1 MEGLILLPSSSF
13 STTSR
18 RAGPLSGLRARLRMD
33 SPLQSPAWV
42 LLPLRAFLG
51 VTFLYAGLSKIFD
64 PHYLDD
70 ASPLGVHAQMLHA
83 AATSPVGAVVSLSA
97 RYSTVTGLAIAF
109 GEVAV
114 GLGTLLG
121 LFTRVAALGGVVLAL
136 SFFLTVSW
144 TTRPY
149 YYGADIGFAFAW
161 SPLLIAGDGGVFSV
175 TAWLRAAVRHTL
187 DLPARPTTHK
197 NVTVQG
203 DVERRALVRGG
214 MIAAAVAA
222 AAVPI
227 GSVLALARRPS
238 GAAVSHAGPSPTP
251 TAPDASPSP
260 GTAGAGMVIAAVAG
274 VPVGSS
280 KSFTAP
286 NGARAYLLH
295 PTTDTFT
302 AFNATCTHQGCPVS
316 YVGSGFHCPC
326 HGSTFD
332 QNGRVTGGPAPAPL
346 IKIPV
351 KDRLVRAAVARHLAR
366 PDLQGRARHRRP
378 LPPARPD
385 EARILRVA
393 QQR

>member
-1 MEGLILLPSSSF
+1 MPSSS
-13 STTSR
+13 SSATSSR
-18 RAGPLSGLRARLRMD
+18 TGPLSGLPARLRID
-33 SPLQSPAWV
+33 SPLQSPAWA

-83 AATSPVGAVVSLSA
+83 AATSPIGAVVSLSA
-97 RYSTVTGLAIAF
+97 HYSTITGLAIAF
-109 GEVAV
+109 GEVAA
-114 GLGTLLG
+114 GLGALLG

-161 SPLLIAGDGGVFSV
+161 SPLLIAGDAGMFSL
-175 TAWLRAAVRHTL
+175 TARLRAAVRHKL
-187 DLPARPTTHK
+187 DLPARSTPHEDVAVK
-197 NVTVQG
+197 D
-203 DVERRALVRGG
+203 DVERRVLLRGG
-214 MIAAAVAA
+214 LIAATVAA
-222 AAVPI
+222 VTVPI
-227 GSVLALARRPS
+227 GSALALARRS
-238 GAAVSHAGPSPTP
+238 TGAAVSHAGLPSTSTTP
-251 TAPDASPSP
+251 GASPSP
-260 GTAGAGMVIAAVAG
+260 GTAGGGTVIAAAAS

-295 PTTDTFT
+295 PAADTFM

-332 QNGRVTGGPAPAPL
+332 QNGQVTGGPALTPL

-351 KDRLVRAAVARHLAR
+351 KVVGGQVIIA
-366 PDLQGRARHRRP
+366 
-378 LPPARPD
+378 
-385 EARILRVA
+385 
-393 QQR
+393 